1 MSTAIT
7 IPANERGVVRVFALS
22 MTDVEASALK
32 DNPKAV
38 AGVLGTEA
46 LPNLEHIEL
55 FPVSDLDGVGLLAY
69 LHDGAGV
76 PQEQLAPDRVK
87 LDRLGGWVMV
97 VFSLAFED
105 RADVLKPDA
114 ALTLIGTYGALRTD
128 YSADADLTSDAAK
141 PYSAPPETRRKRP
154 SDAAMSGR
162 VAMLVLILLALFT
175 YVFIRMA
182 G

>member
-1 MSTAIT
+1 MTNPIT

-22 MTDVEASALK
+22 MTDIEASALK

-38 AGVLGTEA
+38 AGVLGTQA

-76 PQEQLAPDRVK
+76 PQEQLTPDRVK

-105 RADVLKPDA
+105 VQFINWQN
-114 ALTLIGTYGALRTD
+114 IG
-128 YSADADLTSDAAK
+128 SH
-141 PYSAPPETRRKRP
+141 
-154 SDAAMSGR
+154 
-162 VAMLVLILLALFT
+162 ILLPALPF
-175 YVFIRMA
+175 FA
-182 G
+182 FQGFQG